1 MKIIQG
7 KSAEISPT
15 ALVESDDGCDDGCD
29 DVRMKQPVL

>member
-15 ALVESDDGCDDGCD
+15 ALVESDDGCDD
-29 DVRMKQPVL
+29 VRMKQPVL